1 VQSVSWN
8 GLAGG
13 RGATD
18 DAADGPW
25 MPVVSAASVI
35 ASVSRRP

>member
-8 GLAGG
+8 GWAGG

-18 DAADGPW
+18 DAADGLSV
-25 MPVVSAASVI
+25 PVVVNAASVI
-35 ASVSRRP
+35 ADQ